1 LQINRKF
8 KVEGIK
14 GQVICQIHDQ
24 LVCQVIDEDV
34 ERACEIVQD
43 CMENT
48 TKLDGVELI
57 AIPEVAKNFR
67 DGH

>member
-1 LQINRKF
+1 VRI
-8 KVEGIK
+8 
-14 GQVICQIHDQ
+14 
-24 LVCQVIDEDV
+24 EDV
-34 ERACEIVQD
+34 TRACEIVQD

-57 AIPEVAKNFR
+57 AIPEVANNFK